1 MNKAEIETVIKT
13 EEGLRVS
20 ASNWD
25 EGGAW
30 LHLRSPAASMSAVL
44 TRDEAQ
50 RLVAGLQAILNVGMG
65 TEHHESRAE
74 YTARMERLDALPVN
88 PKLLNIPG
96 YSVAKKLAHRG

>member
-1 MNKAEIETVIKT
+1 MMETVIKT
-13 EEGLRVS
+13 EDGLRVS

-50 RLVAGLQAILNVGMG
+50 RLVDGLQRI
-65 TEHHESRAE
+65 
-74 YTARMERLDALPVN
+74 LDASTVKMTDEDYDQSN
-88 PKLLNIPG
+88 VYEDN
-96 YSVAKKLAHRG
+96 